1 MQLLGRGSLW
11 ASDLSSPRVSAPPG
25 QGGPSSA
32 LAGISEEMDRKG
44 SAERE
49 AAPGRG
55 LLPTQELSW
64 VHA

>member
-1 MQLLGRGSLW
+1 MTCPP
-11 ASDLSSPRVSAPPG
+11 PRVSAPPG

-32 LAGISEEMDRKG
+32 GASPAVAGIPEEMDRRG

-49 AAPGRG
+49 AALGRG

-64 VHA
+64 VHG